1 MANGR
6 SPGRRSGTGGFSGSG
21 RSRGGRAGRGG
32 SGKSGG
38 GSSSGISESYNSGG
52 VEVSDSPLSSAR
64 ETLAGSRGGG
74 DGWRGNKKT
83 TPPAAQV
90 QATPLVPYVPITVT
104 PTQESDIPTV
114 DLPVIEVVEY
124 LTDEEREETPYNYRS
139 SGGSYNEDRGNDR
152 VNTANSNPNVQAFP
166 DNPAL
171 LMVYNPKTNEYSIVD
186 AATGETIGGLELQDD
201 GSFKETGI
209 LEQLEKGNPG
219 DPFSIGETFNS
230 YSIEDGKLNY
240 AKLEKS
246 MITEKNK
253 EPGYQYTTTYTE
265 ATWSGIDKTI
275 SNYNPG
281 VGEVNRIDKTYSTFI
296 GNISIDEHTIN
307 TRITDKPRTLG
318 FVAETATDI
327 AEAFNAA
334 PTTVHE
340 VARAADIVAT
350 VAGIALSLVSLGMG
364 LPGAFKSIQ
373 GFASALSDLNNAI
386 NGISALNDTYGL
398 GYSLSGAISR
408 RANIHSLY
416 GSNLHE
422 HYSNGDGDSKRIA
435 REGLAGAFME
445 SPAYIEYNFLNSAH
459 LMPVQNYDVLNK
471 YEIKSPKIDERED
484 NMQQSIMPTSLIGMN
499 NVKEGHLL
507 SADEAM
513 YLRNID
519 TLSGVI
525 KSTNKHNLVLN
536 LADNYDA
543 SYEFDD
549 DGNRGRLTYYIRD
562 NASFASVANQ
572 TFALVSGRLYKV
584 NTKKPGTLPLVR
596 SLDTM
601 TINSGR
607 LTIRIENKIADSL
620 MQQCL
625 DLVKKIKV
633 VAPVERLNQ
642 KDPKDG
648 SLPAYSAVAAAI
660 TTTDLE
666 NKIKSQLEL
675 GKRFFHIEGTTG
687 ANNGDRIAVAL
698 GGTTEYTIATDK
710 TWRMDLDLL
719 DAFGSILNVNNNGT
733 DEIYY
738 AVTAYD
744 KTSGMESLPIKS
756 NSCFNFSKLIAL
768 YIENPSNEYS
778 LKIYRKDVA
787 SSMYK
792 FVSLQS
798 YKENSVFID
807 NLADI
812 PSPQFLD
819 FTEIKEV
826 TGLKGLVEHKATLF
840 AYKGSYV
847 YFSKPGRPNIWNELQ
862 CVTVN
867 EQITGLASSPL
878 GLMIFTK
885 NSTYLLGGTDRVNYT
900 ISNISKSIGCSVPSS
915 VGNIKNAVLWVFDGD
930 VMLSIGSTINNLTKG
945 RYRFNHN
952 NVINSVVVGDVYYIF
967 CTDKT
972 IKFDFSL
979 NHPMITEMDITNAFG
994 CVVNNELYF
1003 VKDNNLYKAYD
1014 IAELSNSL
1022 IETVKFTAQSMDI
1035 TKEFNSVNIVY
1046 KGSFKISVLIDDV
1059 IVVTQDFSSTKTAVA
1074 DIGIPV
1080 DFNEGM
1086 SIHLRFEGSGEIYSY
1101 RYIFDNRNLR

>member
-21 RSRGGRAGRGG
+21 RSRQGRANRGG
-32 SGKSGG
+32 SGKGG
-38 GSSSGISESYNSGG
+38 GSSSTTREWTGPTIDITS
-52 VEVSDSPLSSAR
+52 SPLSSPR
-64 ETLAGSRGGG
+64 EVLSKSKGSEGRGSATGI
-74 DGWRGNKKT
+74 NKNT
-83 TPPAAQV
+83 QPGAQT
-90 QATPLVPYVPITVT
+90 QVT
-104 PTQESDIPTV
+104 PTVPYAIVTVTESGIQEFE
-114 DLPVIEVVEY
+114 LPGIEVVEY
-124 LTDEEREETPYNYRS
+124 LNENEEEKETPYNYSGMGDNSGDGRS
-139 SGGSYNEDRGNDR
+139 DDK

-171 LMVYNPKTNEYSIVD
+171 LLVFNEKTNEYSIVD
-186 AATGETIGGLELQDD
+186 AATGDIIGGMELQPDS
-201 GSFKETGI
+201 SFKGTGV

-219 DPFSIGETFNS
+219 NPFSIGETFNS
-230 YSIEDGKLNY
+230 YSIEDGKLNF
-240 AKLEKS
+240 AKVEKS
-246 MITEKNK
+246 MRTEKNK
-253 EPGYQYTTTYTE
+253 EPGYQYSTTYTE
-265 ATWSGIDKTI
+265 DTWSGVDTTT

-281 VGEVNRIDKTYSTFI
+281 VGKVNRIDKTYSTFI
-296 GNISIDEHTIN
+296 GNIATDEHTIN
-307 TRITDKPRTLG
+307 TRNLQKPRTLG
-318 FVAETATDI
+318 LVAEAAADI

-334 PTTVHE
+334 PSTVQD
-340 VARAADIVAT
+340 VAKAADVVAT
-350 VAGIALSLVSLGMG
+350 VASVALSFMNLGLG
-364 LPGAFKSIQ
+364 LPGALKSLQ
-373 GFASALSDLNNAI
+373 GFANMLSNLNNAI
-386 NGISALNDTYGL
+386 NGISALNDTYGSGNL
-398 GYSLSGAISR
+398 SLSGLSSKR
-408 RANIHSLY
+408 TNIHSLY

-445 SPAYIEYNFLNSAH
+445 SPAYIEYNFLNSAY

-525 KSTNKHNLVLN
+525 KSTNKHKLVLN

-543 SYEFDD
+543 SYEYDD

-719 DAFGSILNVNNNGT
+719 DAFGSILNVNNQGT

-967 CTDKT
+967 CTDKA

-1014 IAELSNSL
+1014 VAELSTSVV
-1022 IETVKFTAQSMDI
+1022 ETVKFTAQSMDI

-1046 KGSFKISVLIDDV
+1046 KGSFKISVLIDDTEV
-1059 IVVTQDFSSTKTAVA
+1059 ITRDFSSTKTAVA

-1086 SIHLRFEGSGEIYSY
+1086 SIHLRFEGYGEIYSY